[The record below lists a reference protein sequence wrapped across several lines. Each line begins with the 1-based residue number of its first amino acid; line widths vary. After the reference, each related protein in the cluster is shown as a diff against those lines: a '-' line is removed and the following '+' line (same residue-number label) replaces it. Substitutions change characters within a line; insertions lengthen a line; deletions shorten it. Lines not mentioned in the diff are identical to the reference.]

1 MIFLVRDALVQIERM
16 KNLKT
21 QRIAVQKENVKRKR
35 EQEEEARKLRMEKKR
50 ARLEGTIQKSVD
62 GDEGDDEGAS
72 ENDEDEE
79 SVDASEN
86 IED

>member
-1 MIFLVRDALVQIERM
+1 MQIERM

>member
-1 MIFLVRDALVQIERM
+1 M